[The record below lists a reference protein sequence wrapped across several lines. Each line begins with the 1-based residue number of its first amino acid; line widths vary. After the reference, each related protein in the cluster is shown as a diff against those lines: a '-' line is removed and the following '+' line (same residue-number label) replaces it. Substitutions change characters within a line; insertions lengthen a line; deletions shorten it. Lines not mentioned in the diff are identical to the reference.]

1 MESVQKR
8 KPSGS
13 GEVNRAN
20 QALIDGEI
28 DSEIADVVRA
38 LRRAVDAMVG
48 LDCSFSERE
57 RAALTIGNEAQ
68 RQLLEQELQSIAE
81 AQGRELLINEVLYR
95 EHRPGERDY
104 VSLCGPLRI
113 SRSTY
118 RLAGVRNGPTMV
130 PLDLQAGLMEG
141 ATPAMAYRVALGYAK
156 AHSRSLEEDLRASH
170 RVPPS
175 RTRLEKMSKRLGAKA
190 KKEAHRIEACLRQG
204 ERLPDGAIGVSVG
217 LDRTAVPMEETR
229 PDGAAP
235 KTQRKKRDKP
245 YVRTPPAPV
254 DVNYRMAYVGTV
266 SITDQ
271 YGESLIARRYA
282 ATPQEGADEVLYGMM
297 ADVRNALRRNPHL
310 RVGIVQD
317 GAPEMWNLVRPALVQ
332 AGVTNWLEA
341 IDRYHV
347 NERIARVLKVIEPNP
362 EARKPQLR
370 QWNDEFDRDDGTID
384 RIEERIACEIQNPNG
399 CSDIEVLRDNATFIA
414 NNRERMRYV
423 SLRKACLPVG
433 SGTTEGACRYV
444 IGDRTKRA
452 SRRWHEDGLA
462 AALTLRSIYC
472 SDRLPRF
479 FANLQQSYTAEIR
492 EADWDE
498 SAVA

>member
-1 MESVQKR
+1 METEQR
-8 KPSGS
+8 S
-13 GEVNRAN
+13 GEVKEEIPPSLAG
-20 QALIDGEI
+20 IDGEM
-28 DSEIADVVRA
+28 ADLVRA
-38 LRRAVDAMVG
+38 LRRAVDAKVG
-48 LDCSFSERE
+48 LDCSFAERE
-57 RAALTIGNEAQ
+57 KAALTIGNEAE
-68 RQLLEQELQSIAE
+68 RRLLEQELQSIAD
-81 AQGRELLINEVLYR
+81 ALGNELLIDDVLYR
-95 EHRPGERDY
+95 KHRPGERDY
-104 VSLCGPLRI
+104 ASLCGPLPI
-113 SRSTY
+113 SRFTY
-118 RLAGVRNGPTMV
+118 RQAGVRNGPTVV

-156 AHSRSLEEDLRASH
+156 SHSRSLEEDLRACL

-217 LDRTAVPMEETR
+217 LDRTAVPMEEPR
-229 PDGAAP
+229 PEGTAP
-235 KTQRKKRDKP
+235 TTDRKKREKP

-254 DVNYRMAYVGTV
+254 DVKYRMAYIGTV
-266 SITDQ
+266 SVTDQ
-271 YGESLIARRYA
+271 YGEALVVRRYA
-282 ATPQEGADEVLYGMM
+282 ATPEQGADEVLYGMM

-317 GAPEMWNLVRPALVQ
+317 GAHEMWNLVRPALLQ

-341 IDRYHV
+341 IDRYHL
-347 NERIARVLKVIEPNP
+347 NERLAQVLKVIESDPG
-362 EARKPQLR
+362 ARTLQLH
-370 QWNDEFDRDDGTID
+370 QWNEEFDRDDGTID
-384 RIEERIACEIQNPNG
+384 RIEERIASAMTKPHDG
-399 CSDIEVLRDNATFIA
+399 TDICVLQDNATFIE
-414 NNRERMRYV
+414 NNKDRMRYV
-423 SLRKACLPVG
+423 ALRRASLPVG

-444 IGDRTKRA
+444 VGDRAKRS

-479 FANLQQSYTAEIR
+479 FSVLQKSYTAEVR
-492 EADWDE
+492 EADWEE